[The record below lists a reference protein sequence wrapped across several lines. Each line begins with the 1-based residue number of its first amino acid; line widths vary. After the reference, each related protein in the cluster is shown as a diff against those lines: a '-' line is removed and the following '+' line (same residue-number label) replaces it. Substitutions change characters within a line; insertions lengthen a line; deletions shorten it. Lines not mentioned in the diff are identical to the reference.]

1 MLLYQIETLENNGK
15 YDNVVLLWEE
25 IIRLRQQNR
34 RSIVL
39 NTYFIGTFKHA
50 KNGGNSRVNLH
61 ISSASFSNYQLMT
74 NLVSSIPPPMTPCT
88 LLPPS
93 ARI

>member
-34 RSIVL
+34 RS
-39 NTYFIGTFKHA
+39 
-50 KNGGNSRVNLH
+50 RVRSMQVALH
-61 ISSASFSNYQLMT
+61 MSGEKGDLKEFHHG
-74 NLVSSIPPPMTPCT
+74 V
-88 LLPPS
+88 
-93 ARI
+93 